1 MFETL
6 TKGFRNARNRL
17 AGVTELTEENIDQ
30 ALRDVRLSLLEAD
43 VEFGVTKEFL
53 ARVKEQAIGQIVET
67 AAKSTKRKAKV
78 GPAEQFV
85 KICQDELE
93 SMMAFEG
100 EPVEFAKKPKP
111 TGVMMVGLQGSGK
124 TTTAAKLARLLE
136 ASNARKPLLV
146 AADVARPGAIEQ
158 LQVLGEQ
165 IDVPVFSI
173 PGGQPLE
180 ICKRGLAHGK
190 KLKCDTI
197 IYDTAGRLAID
208 EALMRE
214 LAEIRE
220 SVDPQNVFLVVD
232 AMIGQDSVKTA
243 KSFHDLLGLSGVILT
258 KLDGDARG
266 GAAIS
271 IQKVT
276 GTPVKFVGTGET
288 LDRLEEFRAEGMA
301 SRILGMG
308 DVVGLMKDF
317 EDVVD
322 EEKAEQDAKRMLR
335 GQFSLDDFL
344 EQLQMLQNM
353 GPLQDL
359 LDKVPFFA
367 DSVPDGFQV
376 DEKEIGQI
384 KAIVSSMT
392 RQERTKAELFQKQP
406 TRLVRVAKGSGTSEK
421 QVAEILQRF
430 AFMKQMMGSIG
441 SQAGMLS
448 KIPGMKQ
455 MAAANRL
462 RDAVQTGGLEGNPMM
477 AKAASAPEARRGL
490 TVSSTRAR
498 RSPKERCRRR
508 RAVSRGDEREHHELS
523 ALCLLSSRRL
533 GCSVHERACAS
544 NQGPPTEAHRHSSER
559 STQAR
564 RVTRRPGLGLRKH
577 HARVRRNPKR
587 GARSD
592 SGFRQASL
600 GPTLPV
606 RGRQRGRRAASREPH
621 GARRSSLGTRLRRAH
636 DRPGW

>member
-17 AGVTELTEENIDQ
+17 AGVTELSEENIDQ

-53 ARVKEQAIGQIVET
+53 ARVKEQAVGRVVET
-67 AAKSTKRKAKV
+67 ATKSNKRMVKV

-208 EALMRE
+208 EALMKE

-367 DSVPDGFQV
+367 DSVPDGFQA

-477 AKAASAPEARRGL
+477 ANLADSLLEAAVAEQGGFGPGGTQGPHRAINKGKKKSKRKMQKKARR
-490 TVSSTRAR
+490 
-498 RSPKERCRRR
+498 K
-508 RAVSRGDEREHHELS
+508 
-523 ALCLLSSRRL
+523 SRR
-533 GCSVHERACAS
+533 
-544 NQGPPTEAHRHSSER
+544 
-559 STQAR
+559 
-564 RVTRRPGLGLRKH
+564 
-577 HARVRRNPKR
+577 
-587 GARSD
+587 
-592 SGFRQASL
+592 
-600 GPTLPV
+600 
-606 RGRQRGRRAASREPH
+606 
-621 GARRSSLGTRLRRAH
+621 
-636 DRPGW
+636 

>member
-43 VEFGVTKEFL
+43 VEFGVTKAFL
-53 ARVKEQAIGQIVET
+53 ARVKEKAVGQVVET
-67 AAKSTKRKAKV
+67 AAKSKARKVKI

-100 EPVEFAKKPKP
+100 DPVEFAKKPKP
-111 TGVMMVGLQGSGK
+111 TGIMMVGLQGSGK
-124 TTTAAKLARLLE
+124 TTSSAKLALLLE
-136 ASNARKPLLV
+136 TTNARKPLLV

-173 PGGQPLE
+173 PGGLPLE
-180 ICKRGLAHGK
+180 ICKRGLAHAK
-190 KLKCDTI
+190 KLKCDTV

-208 EALMRE
+208 EALMKE
-214 LAEIRE
+214 LDEIRA

-243 KSFHDLLGLSGVILT
+243 KSFHELLGLSGVILT

-271 IQKVT
+271 IKNVT
-276 GTPVKFVGTGET
+276 GTAVKFVGTGEA

-322 EEKAEQDAKRMLR
+322 EKKAEQDAKRMLR
-335 GQFSLDDFL
+335 GQFTLDDFL
-344 EQLQMLQNM
+344 EQLQMLQGM

-376 DEKEIGQI
+376 DEREIGQI

-392 RQERTKAELFQKQP
+392 RQERAKAEL
-406 TRLVRVAKGSGTSEK
+406 
-421 QVAEILQRF
+421 
-430 AFMKQMMGSIG
+430 
-441 SQAGMLS
+441 
-448 KIPGMKQ
+448 
-455 MAAANRL
+455 
-462 RDAVQTGGLEGNPMM
+462 
-477 AKAASAPEARRGL
+477 
-490 TVSSTRAR
+490 
-498 RSPKERCRRR
+498 
-508 RAVSRGDEREHHELS
+508 
-523 ALCLLSSRRL
+523 
-533 GCSVHERACAS
+533 
-544 NQGPPTEAHRHSSER
+544 
-559 STQAR
+559 
-564 RVTRRPGLGLRKH
+564 
-577 HARVRRNPKR
+577 
-587 GARSD
+587 
-592 SGFRQASL
+592 
-600 GPTLPV
+600 
-606 RGRQRGRRAASREPH
+606 
-621 GARRSSLGTRLRRAH
+621 
-636 DRPGW
+636 

>member
-1 MFETL
+1 MPALAHATRSIRDDHTMFETL

-17 AGVTELTEENIDQ
+17 SGVTELTEENIDQ

-43 VEFGVTKEFL
+43 VELGVTKDFL
-53 ARVKEQAIGQIVET
+53 ARVKEKAIGQVVET
-67 AAKSTKRKAKV
+67 SVKAKGRRVKV

-100 EPVEFAKKPKP
+100 DPVEFAKRPKP

-124 TTTAAKLARLLE
+124 TTTSAKLARLLE
-136 ASNARKPLLV
+136 KSNARKPLLV

-158 LQVLGEQ
+158 LQILGEQ
-165 IDVPVFSI
+165 IDIPVFSI
-173 PGGQPLE
+173 PGGLPVE
-180 ICKRGLAHGK
+180 ICKKGLAHAK
-190 KLKCDTI
+190 KLKCDTV

-208 EALMRE
+208 EPLMKE
-214 LAEIRE
+214 LEEIRS
-220 SVDPQNVFLVVD
+220 SVDPQNIFLVVD

-243 KSFHDLLGLSGVILT
+243 KSFHERLGLSGVILT

-271 IQKVT
+271 IKNAT
-276 GTPVKFVGTGET
+276 GTAVKFAGTGET

-322 EEKAEQDAKRMLR
+322 EKKAEQDAKRMLR
-335 GQFSLDDFL
+335 GHFTLDDFL
-344 EQLQMLQNM
+344 EQLQTLQSM

-367 DSVPDGFQV
+367 DSMPEGFQV
-376 DEKEIGQI
+376 DEREIGQI

-392 RQERTKAELFQKQP
+392 RQERAEAELFQKQP
-406 TRLVRVAKGSGTSEK
+406 SRLVRVAKGSGTAEK

-455 MAAANRL
+455 LAAANRL
-462 RDAVQTGGLEGNPMM
+462 RDAVKTGGLESNPMM
-477 AKAASAPEARRGL
+477 ANLADSLLEAAVAEQGGVGPGAQAPRR
-490 TVSSTRAR
+490 TVNKSKKKSKR
-498 RSPKERCRRR
+498 KMQKK
-508 RAVSRGDEREHHELS
+508 
-523 ALCLLSSRRL
+523 SRRK
-533 GCSVHERACAS
+533 S
-544 NQGPPTEAHRHSSER
+544 
-559 STQAR
+559 R
-564 RVTRRPGLGLRKH
+564 R
-577 HARVRRNPKR
+577 
-587 GARSD
+587 
-592 SGFRQASL
+592 
-600 GPTLPV
+600 
-606 RGRQRGRRAASREPH
+606 
-621 GARRSSLGTRLRRAH
+621 
-636 DRPGW
+636 

>member
-17 AGVTELTEENIDQ
+17 SGVTELTEENIDQ

-43 VEFGVTKEFL
+43 VEFGVTKAFL
-53 ARVKEQAIGQIVET
+53 ASVKEKAVGQVVGT
-67 AAKSTKRKAKV
+67 AAKSAKHKV
-78 GPAEQFV
+78 KIGPAEQFV

-93 SMMAFEG
+93 AMMAFEG

-111 TGVMMVGLQGSGK
+111 TGIMMVGLQGSGK
-124 TTTAAKLARLLE
+124 TTTSAKLARLLE
-136 ASNARKPLLV
+136 TSNARKPLLV

-173 PGGQPLE
+173 PGGVPLE
-180 ICKRGLAHGK
+180 ICKRGLAHAK
-190 KLKCDTI
+190 KLKCDTV

-208 EALMRE
+208 EALMKE
-214 LAEIRE
+214 LEAIR
-220 SVDPQNVFLVVD
+220 SSLDPQNVFLVVD

-271 IQKVT
+271 IKNAT
-276 GTPVKFVGTGET
+276 GTAVKFAGTGET

-317 EDVVD
+317 EEVVD
-322 EEKAEQDAKRMLR
+322 EDKAEKDAKRMLR

-344 EQLQMLQNM
+344 EQLQMLQSM

-376 DEKEIGQI
+376 DEREIGQI

-392 RQERTKAELFQKQP
+392 RQERVKAELFQKEP
-406 TRLVRVAKGSGTSEK
+406 TRLVRVAKGSGTAEK

-462 RDAVQTGGLEGNPMM
+462 RDAVKTGGLEGNPMM
-477 AKAASAPEARRGL
+477 ANLADSLLEAAVVDQGGFGPGGAQAPG
-490 TVSSTRAR
+490 RAINKSKKKSKR
-498 RSPKERCRRR
+498 KMQKK
-508 RAVSRGDEREHHELS
+508 
-523 ALCLLSSRRL
+523 SRRK
-533 GCSVHERACAS
+533 S
-544 NQGPPTEAHRHSSER
+544 
-559 STQAR
+559 R
-564 RVTRRPGLGLRKH
+564 R
-577 HARVRRNPKR
+577 
-587 GARSD
+587 
-592 SGFRQASL
+592 
-600 GPTLPV
+600 
-606 RGRQRGRRAASREPH
+606 
-621 GARRSSLGTRLRRAH
+621 
-636 DRPGW
+636 

>member
-43 VEFGVTKEFL
+43 VELGVTKAFL
-53 ARVKEQAIGQIVET
+53 SKVKEQAVGQVVET
-67 AAKSTKRKAKV
+67 AAKSKGRKVKV
-78 GPAEQFV
+78 GPAERFV

-93 SMMAFEG
+93 AMMAFEG
-100 EPVEFAKKPKP
+100 DAVELAKKPKP
-111 TGVMMVGLQGSGK
+111 TGIMMVGLQGSGK

-136 ASNARKPLLV
+136 KDRARKPLLV

-158 LQVLGEQ
+158 LEVLGSQ

-180 ICKRGLAHGK
+180 ICKRGLAHAK
-190 KLKCDTI
+190 KLKCDTV

-208 EALMRE
+208 EPLMQE
-214 LAEIRE
+214 LDAIRSAVE
-220 SVDPQNVFLVVD
+220 PQNVFLVVD

-243 KSFHDLLGLSGVILT
+243 KSFHDLLGLTGVILT

-271 IQKVT
+271 IKNVT
-276 GTPVKFVGTGET
+276 GTPVKFVGTGES

-317 EDVVD
+317 EEVVD
-322 EEKAEQDAKRMLR
+322 EKKAEKDAKRMLR
-335 GQFSLDDFL
+335 GQFTLDDFL
-344 EQLQMLQNM
+344 EQLQTLQSM

-376 DEKEIGQI
+376 DEREIGQI

-392 RQERTKAELFQKQP
+392 RQERARSELFQKQP
-406 TRLVRVAKGSGTSEK
+406 ARLARVAKGSGTSEQ

-455 MAAANRL
+455 LAAANRL
-462 RDAVQTGGLEGNPMM
+462 REAVQTGGLEGNPMM
-477 AKAASAPEARRGL
+477 ANLADSLLEAAIAEQGGGRGAGAPTAKRVVDKGKKKSKRKMQ
-490 TVSSTRAR
+490 R
-498 RSPKERCRRR
+498 K
-508 RAVSRGDEREHHELS
+508 
-523 ALCLLSSRRL
+523 SRRK
-533 GCSVHERACAS
+533 S
-544 NQGPPTEAHRHSSER
+544 
-559 STQAR
+559 
-564 RVTRRPGLGLRKH
+564 RK
-577 HARVRRNPKR
+577 
-587 GARSD
+587 
-592 SGFRQASL
+592 
-600 GPTLPV
+600 
-606 RGRQRGRRAASREPH
+606 
-621 GARRSSLGTRLRRAH
+621 
-636 DRPGW
+636 

>member
-17 AGVTELTEENIDQ
+17 AGVAELTEDNIDQ

-43 VEFGVTKEFL
+43 VEFGVTKTFL
-53 ARVKEQAIGQIVET
+53 ARVKEKAIGQTVET
-67 AAKSTKRKAKV
+67 TAKSKTRKAKI

-93 SMMAFEG
+93 AMMSFEG
-100 EPVEFAKKPKP
+100 DPVDFAKAPKP
-111 TGVMMVGLQGSGK
+111 TGIMMVGLQGSGK
-124 TTTAAKLARLLE
+124 TTTSAKLARLLE
-136 ASNARKPLLV
+136 TGNARRPLLV
-146 AADVARPGAIEQ
+146 AADIARPGAIEQ

-165 IDVPVFSI
+165 INVPVFSI
-173 PGGQPLE
+173 PGGLPVE
-180 ICKRGLAHGK
+180 ICKRGLAHAK
-190 KLKCDTI
+190 KLKCDTV

-208 EALMRE
+208 ERLMKE
-214 LAEIRE
+214 LADIRS
-220 SVDPQNVFLVVD
+220 SVEPQNVFLVVD
-232 AMIGQDSVKTA
+232 AMIGQDSVRTA
-243 KSFHDLLGLSGVILT
+243 KSFDELLGLSGVILT

-271 IQKVT
+271 IKNVT
-276 GTPVKFVGTGET
+276 GTAVKFVGTGET
-288 LDRLEEFRAEGMA
+288 LDRLEEFRADGMA

-322 EEKAEQDAKRMLR
+322 EEKAEKDAKRMLR
-335 GQFSLDDFL
+335 GHFTLDDFL
-344 EQLQMLQNM
+344 EQLQMLQSM

-376 DEKEIGQI
+376 DEREIGQI

-392 RQERTKAELFQKQP
+392 RQERAQAELFKKQP
-406 TRLVRVAKGSGTSEK
+406 TRLKRVAKGSGTAEK

-455 MAAANRL
+455 MAAANKL
-462 RDAVQTGGLEGNPMM
+462 REAVKTGGLEGNPMM
-477 AKAASAPEARRGL
+477 ANLTDSLLEAAVAEHGGFGPGAAEAPRKVVNKGKKKSKR
-490 TVSSTRAR
+490 
-498 RSPKERCRRR
+498 KMQQK
-508 RAVSRGDEREHHELS
+508 
-523 ALCLLSSRRL
+523 SRRK
-533 GCSVHERACAS
+533 S
-544 NQGPPTEAHRHSSER
+544 
-559 STQAR
+559 R
-564 RVTRRPGLGLRKH
+564 R
-577 HARVRRNPKR
+577 
-587 GARSD
+587 
-592 SGFRQASL
+592 
-600 GPTLPV
+600 
-606 RGRQRGRRAASREPH
+606 
-621 GARRSSLGTRLRRAH
+621 
-636 DRPGW
+636 

>member
-17 AGVTELTEENIDQ
+17 SGVTELNEENIDQ

-43 VEFGVTKEFL
+43 VEFGVAKAFL
-53 ARVKEQAIGQIVET
+53 ARVKEKAVGQVVET
-67 AAKSTKRKAKV
+67 AAKSKGRKIKV

-93 SMMAFEG
+93 SMMSFDGPA
-100 EPVEFAKKPKP
+100 VELAKKPKP
-111 TGVMMVGLQGSGK
+111 TGIMMVGLQGSGK
-124 TTTAAKLARLLE
+124 TTTSAKLARFLE
-136 ASNARKPLLV
+136 STHARKPLLV

-173 PGGQPLE
+173 PGGIPLE
-180 ICKRGLAHGK
+180 ICKRGLAHAK

-208 EALMRE
+208 EPLMKE
-214 LAEIRE
+214 LDEIRS

-243 KSFHDLLGLSGVILT
+243 KSFHELLGLSGVILT

-271 IQKVT
+271 IKNVT
-276 GTPVKFVGTGET
+276 GTAVKFVGTGET
-288 LDRLEEFRAEGMA
+288 LDRLEEFRADGMA

-317 EDVVD
+317 EEVVD

-335 GQFSLDDFL
+335 GQFTLDDFL
-344 EQLQMLQNM
+344 EQLQTLQNM

-367 DSVPDGFQV
+367 DSMPEGFQV
-376 DEKEIGQI
+376 DEREIGQI

-392 RQERTKAELFQKQP
+392 RQERAEAELFQKQP
-406 TRLVRVAKGSGTSEK
+406 SRLVRVAKGSGTAEK

-441 SQAGMLS
+441 SQAGMLG

-455 MAAANRL
+455 LAAANRL
-462 RDAVQTGGLEGNPMM
+462 RDAVKTGGLEGNPMM
-477 AKAASAPEARRGL
+477 ANLADQLLEAAVAEQGGFGGGAGPG
-490 TVSSTRAR
+490 
-498 RSPKERCRRR
+498 PKRVVNKGKKKSKRKMQKK
-508 RAVSRGDEREHHELS
+508 
-523 ALCLLSSRRL
+523 SRRK
-533 GCSVHERACAS
+533 S
-544 NQGPPTEAHRHSSER
+544 
-559 STQAR
+559 R
-564 RVTRRPGLGLRKH
+564 R
-577 HARVRRNPKR
+577 
-587 GARSD
+587 
-592 SGFRQASL
+592 
-600 GPTLPV
+600 
-606 RGRQRGRRAASREPH
+606 
-621 GARRSSLGTRLRRAH
+621 
-636 DRPGW
+636 

>member
-17 AGVTELTEENIDQ
+17 SGVTELTEENIDQ
-30 ALRDVRLSLLEAD
+30 ALRDVRVSLLEAD
-43 VEFGVTKEFL
+43 VEFGVTKAFL
-53 ARVKEQAIGQIVET
+53 AQVKERAIGQTVET
-67 AAKSTKRKAKV
+67 AVKSKKRKAKI

-93 SMMAFEG
+93 AMMSFEG
-100 EPVEFAKKPKP
+100 EPVDFAKPPKP
-111 TGVMMVGLQGSGK
+111 TGIMMVGLQGSGK

-136 ASNARKPLLV
+136 DNNARRPLLV
-146 AADVARPGAIEQ
+146 AADIARPGAIEQ
-158 LQVLGEQ
+158 LEVLGGQ
-165 IDVPVFSI
+165 INVPVFSI
-173 PGGQPLE
+173 PGGLPIE
-180 ICKRGLAHGK
+180 ICKRGLAHAK
-190 KLKCDTI
+190 KLKCDTV

-208 EALMRE
+208 EALMKE
-214 LAEIRE
+214 LADIRS

-243 KSFHDLLGLSGVILT
+243 KSFDDLLGLSGVILT

-271 IQKVT
+271 IKNAT
-276 GTPVKFVGTGET
+276 GTAVKFVGTGET

-335 GQFSLDDFL
+335 GHFTLDDFL

-376 DEKEIGQI
+376 DEREIGQI

-392 RQERTKAELFQKQP
+392 RQERAKSELFKKQP
-406 TRLVRVAKGSGTSEK
+406 TRLTRVAKGSGTAEK

-430 AFMKQMMGSIG
+430 SFMKKMMGSIG

-462 RDAVQTGGLEGNPMM
+462 RDAVKIGGLEGNPMM
-477 AKAASAPEARRGL
+477 ANLTDSLLEAAVAEHGGLGPGVGQAPRKIVNKGKKKSKR
-490 TVSSTRAR
+490 
-498 RSPKERCRRR
+498 KMQKK
-508 RAVSRGDEREHHELS
+508 
-523 ALCLLSSRRL
+523 SRRK
-533 GCSVHERACAS
+533 S
-544 NQGPPTEAHRHSSER
+544 
-559 STQAR
+559 R
-564 RVTRRPGLGLRKH
+564 R
-577 HARVRRNPKR
+577 
-587 GARSD
+587 
-592 SGFRQASL
+592 
-600 GPTLPV
+600 
-606 RGRQRGRRAASREPH
+606 
-621 GARRSSLGTRLRRAH
+621 
-636 DRPGW
+636 